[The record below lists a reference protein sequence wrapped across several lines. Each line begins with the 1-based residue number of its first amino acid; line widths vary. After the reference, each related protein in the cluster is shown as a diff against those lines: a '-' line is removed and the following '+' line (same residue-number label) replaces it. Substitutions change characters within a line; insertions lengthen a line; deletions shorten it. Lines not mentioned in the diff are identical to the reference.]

1 MNVSLTPE
9 LDTFVHDKVESGM
22 YHSASEVIRE
32 GLRLMQQRDERHK
45 AQLEQL
51 RKEIQVSFDQVERG
65 EYTDLTVEEL
75 PKFFEELQAE
85 GMAMLKARRGEIV
98 AS

>member
-32 GLRLMQQRDERHK
+32 GLRLMQERDERRV

-65 EYTDLTVEEL
+65 EYTDYTVEEL
-75 PKFFEELQAE
+75 PRLLEEIEAQGRAILT
-85 GMAMLKARRGEIV
+85 ARKRK
-98 AS
+98 

>member
-32 GLRLMQQRDERHK
+32 GLRLMQERDEKHQ

-51 RKEIQVSFDQVERG
+51 RKEIQFGFDQIERG
-65 EYTDLTVEEL
+65 ESKTYKAGEFDKFYADLMEL
-75 PKFFEELQAE
+75 AKERSGNA
-85 GMAMLKARRGEIV
+85 KV
-98 AS
+98 K

>member
-32 GLRLMQQRDERHK
+32 GLRLLQERDEKHQ

-51 RKEIQVSFDQVERG
+51 RKEIQFGFDQIERG
-65 EYTDLTVEEL
+65 EYTDYKVGEFDRFLSDIKAL
-75 PKFFEELQAE
+75 SQKRKSE
-85 GMAMLKARRGEIV
+85 GI
-98 AS
+98 